1 MASNN
6 NNNIILVILI
16 VLIVVILYINLNN
29 DKDEKC
35 NVCNENFDN
44 NNRNKTRRVNF
55 KPRDNVKYFDKKE
68 SPANISEVEE
78 YQEKNQV
85 EEFDYNIENFTESND
100 TNTLNLNVDSTK
112 LVKFEQLNDND
123 IVAVKFNKLLGNI
136 ETDVNEN
143 NLKLVQGVESTTEP
157 LNIKSTSIYNNSLNA
172 DKIDTV
178 SKFKGFTGNGYRSL

>member
-85 EEFDYNIENFTESND
+85 EEFDYNIENFTESDD
-100 TNTLNLNVDSTK
+100 TNTLNLNVDSNK
-112 LVKFEQLNDND
+112 LVKFEQLDEKD
-123 IVAVKFNKLLGNI
+123 SVAVKFNKLLGNI
-136 ETDVNEN
+136 DSDVNEN
-143 NLKLVQGVESTTEP
+143 NLKLAQGVESTTEP
-157 LNIKSTSIYNNSLNA
+157 LKIKSTSIYNNSLNA

>member
-16 VLIVVILYINLNN
+16 VLIVVILCINLNN

-44 NNRNKTRRVNF
+44 NKRNKTRRVNF
-55 KPRDNVKYFDKKE
+55 KPRDNVKYFDKKQ
-68 SPANISEVEE
+68 SPVNISDVEE

-123 IVAVKFNKLLGNI
+123 SVAVKFNKLLGNVNS
-136 ETDVNEN
+136 DVNEN
-143 NLKLVQGVESTTEP
+143 NLKLAQGVESTTEP
-157 LNIKSTSIYNNSLNA
+157 VNIKSTSIYNNSLNT

>member
-29 DKDEKC
+29 DKDDKC

-44 NNRNKTRRVNF
+44 NKRNKTRRVNF

-68 SPANISEVEE
+68 SPANISDVEE

-100 TNTLNLNVDSTK
+100 TKSINLNVDSTK
-112 LVKFEQLNDND
+112 LVKFEQLDD
-123 IVAVKFNKLLGNI
+123 KDSVAVKFNKLLGNI
-136 ETDVNEN
+136 ESDVNVN
-143 NLKLVQGVESTTEP
+143 NLKLAQGVESTIEP
-157 LNIKSTSIYNNSLNA
+157 LKIKSTSIYNNSARA
-172 DKIDTV
+172 DRVENT
-178 SKFKGFTGNGYRSL
+178 SKFKAYSGNGYRSL